1 MAVVMVTRMED
12 DEIDPLMSLEKKIH
26 VNYKNQT
33 CMRVPCCNNFFFML
47 PHIEIQLRYDSNRQP
62 IDQTKK
68 ILT

>member
-33 CMRVPCCNNFFFML
+33 CMRVPCCNNFFSCC
-47 PHIEIQLRYDSNRQP
+47 HILKFSCVMIQTDNLL
-62 IDQTKK
+62 TKQK
-68 ILT
+68 KF